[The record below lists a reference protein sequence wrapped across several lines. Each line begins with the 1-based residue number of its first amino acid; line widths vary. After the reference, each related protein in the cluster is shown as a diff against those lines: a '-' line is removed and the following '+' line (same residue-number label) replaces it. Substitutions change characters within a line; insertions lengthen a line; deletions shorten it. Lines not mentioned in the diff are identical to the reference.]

1 MQTTDYD
8 FEFDKSLIAQVPVE
22 PRDISRLMVIT
33 RQSNR
38 IEHYHFYDLPKFL
51 ESGDLIIFN
60 NSRVFPSRLV
70 AQLSKSEAK
79 VEITLLHNISPNI
92 WMCLARPGKKMKS
105 GDKFEIR
112 ANNKSIRGEVI
123 ATEESGA
130 KILKFDKEEHLSD
143 LGVVALPPY
152 IKEPLVDPERYQTV
166 YSKISGSV
174 AAPTAGLHFTPELME
189 KIRATGAKPIFL
201 TLHVGWDSFR
211 LIRSKSVESHTL
223 NSEYYEISEEAAN
236 EINNALLQKRR
247 IISIGTT
254 SVRLLEHV
262 AKVNSLKN
270 LPIKTTN
277 LIAAG
282 SGWADT
288 FITPGYTFRV
298 VSSLVTNFHLPK
310 STLLMLTCAFG
321 GRNLIMQ
328 AYAEASD
335 MKYRFY
341 SFGDAMMII

>member
-8 FEFDKSLIAQVPVE
+8 FKFDKSLIAQIPVE
-22 PRDISRLMVIT
+22 PRDASRLMVIT

-60 NSRVFPSRLV
+60 NSRVFPARLV
-70 AQLSKSEAK
+70 VQLSRTGAK
-79 VEITLLHNISPNI
+79 GEITLLHSISPSI
-92 WMCLARPGKKMKS
+92 WMCLARPGKKMKA

-112 ANNKSIRGEVI
+112 AKNKSILGEVI
-123 ATEESGA
+123 ETKESGA
-130 KILKFDKEEHLSD
+130 KIVKFDKEEYLSD

-152 IKEPLVDPERYQTV
+152 IKEPLADPERYQTV
-166 YSKISGSV
+166 YSNAIGSV
-174 AAPTAGLHFTPELME
+174 AAPTAGLHFTPELMG
-189 KIRATGAKPIFL
+189 KIRAKGAKPIFL

-211 LIRSKSVESHTL
+211 LIRAKSVESHTL
-223 NSEYYEISEEAAN
+223 NSEYYEISEKAAN
-236 EINNALLQKRR
+236 EINSAIQEKRR

-262 AKVNSLKN
+262 AKVNSEKD
-270 LPIKTTN
+270 LPLNFITP
-277 LIAAG
+277 G

-288 FITPGYTFRV
+288 FIIPGHTFRV
-298 VSSLVTNFHLPK
+298 INSLVTNFHLPQ

-321 GRNLIMQ
+321 GRDLIMR
-328 AYAEASD
+328 AYTEASD

-341 SFGDAMMII
+341 SFGDAMIIL